1 MELRGVHAQER
12 GQGDGNVQKLD
23 KWKVPGQ
30 SLGYPPFSAVEVVV
44 VLRRDMR
51 PRRTFSCEVASSK
64 NNILQNNPDVHKLA
78 GQLALLCTLYATTC
92 KLAAVKT

>member
-23 KWKVPGQ
+23 KWEVPGQ
-30 SLGYPPFSAVEVVV
+30 SLGYPPFSAVKVVV

-51 PRRTFSCEVASSK
+51 TRRTFICEVASSK
-64 NNILQNNPDVHKLA
+64 KKHIEEQSKHS
-78 GQLALLCTLYATTC
+78 
-92 KLAAVKT
+92 

>member
-23 KWKVPGQ
+23 KWEIPGQ

-44 VLRRDMR
+44 VLRRGMWTR
-51 PRRTFSCEVASSK
+51 HTFSCEVASAK
-64 NNILQNNPDVHKLA
+64 KTILQNNPNIHILA
-78 GQLALLCTLYATTC
+78 GQLALLCTLYATAC